1 MENYKTYLAGYID
14 ESLPE
19 NRVIFEALDFAV
31 KLHSGQKR
39 KSNEP
44 YIIHPLSVAQILA
57 QDLGVK
63 DPHILA
69 SALLHDVVEDVPHI
83 TIDDIKQRFGSLVGE
98 LVDGCTKM
106 ALQRLD
112 RPTLVD
118 LTHSKLLLTS
128 SRRLGILL
136 IKMADRLHNIKTLEF
151 LKKAKQR
158 RIAQETIEIYA
169 PLAAK
174 LNLFSLKRE
183 LFQLAL
189 PYLYPKKSRKILN
202 ATREIL
208 KSPDV
213 FEIQRTIRQALA
225 DFHCPFT
232 IHPRAKSLSS
242 YYSAVKRT
250 LELSNTENQV
260 DFTVTLETDSYLDC
274 YTVLGMVANLFPP
287 VPRTI
292 RDFIATP
299 RPNGYQ
305 SVHIRISI
313 NGKEFLVKI
322 RTEEMATAARQGVL
336 SKYDIKQPAGN
347 RYTQEIS
354 ELFRDIGEYG
364 GSAHQR
370 KDLIR
375 LAESNEVFIVT
386 PKGDVHYL
394 PRGSIVLDF
403 AYKIHSNL
411 GDHCRGAIIN
421 DNRSPLTKRLKDG
434 DKVEILTYP
443 DPIDADPDLERL
455 CKSPRAKSA
464 VNRSLQR
471 RRRDYAKEIGRE
483 ILLQEINR
491 IGLSATFL
499 ESEPILLFLEFK
511 NIADLDLMYTRIGQD
526 LLSPM
531 EIFYYV
537 GKPGTKIGLSSDHP
551 ATININDL
559 IRGIHKF
566 SNCCRPYPGQA
577 SVVAALSE
585 RGVAFHQKACRN
597 LSTRH
602 GLDSEKLLRVNW
614 GFDSQWQT
622 PLKFDVRIRGKSL
635 ADSIVL
641 LSLIPKGLEIL
652 QVENTRNRRNLPDTL
667 ISLKLKDFREAR
679 DFFSCFK
686 TASIVI
692 KGYGRNLYR
701 PQSTI

>member
-1 MENYKTYLAGYID
+1 MAGYVD
-14 ESLPE
+14 ETLAE
-19 NRVIFEALDFAV
+19 NRIVFRALDFAV
-31 KLHSGQKR
+31 ELHSGQKR

-57 QDLGVK
+57 QDLGVR
-63 DPHILA
+63 DPSILA
-69 SALLHDVVEDVPHI
+69 SALLHDVVEDVSHI
-83 TIDDIKQRFGSLVGE
+83 TIDDIKQRFGNVVGE

-106 ALQRLD
+106 ALQRRD
-112 RPTLVD
+112 RTTLVD

-128 SRRLGILL
+128 SRRLGVLL

-174 LNLFSLKRE
+174 LNLYSLKRE

-189 PYLYPKKSRKILN
+189 PYLYPKKSKKILN
-202 ATREIL
+202 ATREL
-208 KSPDV
+208 LNSKEV
-213 FEIQRTIRQALA
+213 FEVQRTIRQALA

-232 IHPRAKSLSS
+232 THPRAKSLSS
-242 YYSAVKRT
+242 YYSPVKRT
-250 LELSNTENQV
+250 LEISNTENQV
-260 DFTVTLETDSYLDC
+260 DFTITLETDNYLDC

-299 RPNGYQ
+299 KANGYQ
-305 SVHIRISI
+305 SIHIRISV
-313 NGKEFLVKI
+313 NGRELLVKV
-322 RTEEMATAARQGVL
+322 RTEAMAAATRKGVL
-336 SKYDIKQPAGN
+336 SQYDIKQSVGD
-347 RYTQEIS
+347 RYAQEIS

-364 GSAHQR
+364 GPAHQR

-421 DNRSPLTKRLKDG
+421 GDLNPLTKSLKDG
-434 DKVEILTYP
+434 DKVEVLTYP
-443 DPIDADPDLERL
+443 DPIDADPDLEKL
-455 CKSPRAKSA
+455 CKSPRAKNA

-471 RRRDYAKEIGRE
+471 QRRGYAQEIGKA
-483 ILLQEINR
+483 ILLQEMAR
-491 IGLSATFL
+491 VGLPETFL
-499 ESEPILLFLEFK
+499 ESEPLRLFLEFK
-511 NIADLDLMYTRIGQD
+511 NIADLNLMYTRIGQD

-531 EIFYYV
+531 EILYYME
-537 GKPGTKIGLSSDHP
+537 KPGIKAGPSSDQP
-551 ATININDL
+551 LSIKVNDL

-566 SNCCRPYPGQA
+566 SNCCQPYPGQA

-585 RGVAFHQKACRN
+585 RGVAFHRKECRD

-602 GLDSEKLLRVNW
+602 ALEPEKLLRVDWDFNAP
-614 GFDSQWQT
+614 WQT
-622 PLKFDVRIRGKSL
+622 PLKFDIRVRGKSL
-635 ADSIVL
+635 AASIVL
-641 LSLIPKGLEIL
+641 LGLIPKGLEIIR
-652 QVENTRNRRNLPDTL
+652 VENTRDRRNLPDTL
-667 ISLKLKDFREAR
+667 ISLKLKNFSEAR
-679 DFFSCFK
+679 DFFACFK
-686 TASIVI
+686 TAATGI
-692 KGYGRNLYR
+692 KGYGREQYR
-701 PQSTI
+701 P